1 MSTSPIEVV
10 GRWLQ
15 NLLDPEVV
23 NSVVAPDATYVSL
36 NSENAE
42 LNKIMP
48 WAGTSHGPQAFLDN
62 LGSMFNRWENQLQVE
77 LPGQSRELA
86 VLDPGEG
93 HRREGDVPAVP
104 RGQLRHRVQLPQ
116 GWLLDGPDTG
126 WRPAI
131 RGGSITR
138 GERPRWVRRTIR
150 RSTRSA
156 RSVNRGSAAKTQ
168 TVEDYMSSVLITGSG
183 RGIGRATA
191 LELVRRRHRII
202 ATARDPRQLSDLP
215 VDARLQLDVT
225 DARSVDHAI
234 QAAGP
239 IDVLISNAG
248 GIFIAPV
255 EATPPDELDRLL
267 RQNTVGA
274 LRVAQAVLPAMRER
288 GRGRLLFISSILGR
302 MTSPTRGA
310 YAATKWALEALVE
323 TLAGEVGH
331 FGVEVALL
339 QPSSVA
345 SGGLD
350 NPQRYFVENDPY
362 AALEAQMDGSV
373 PSMTV
378 EEVATAIADAVEART
393 LPLRVPIGE
402 AARRV
407 LAARR
412 AAPDDTPF
420 RLAPIVW

>member
-1 MSTSPIEVV
+1 
-10 GRWLQ
+10 
-15 NLLDPEVV
+15 
-23 NSVVAPDATYVSL
+23 
-36 NSENAE
+36 
-42 LNKIMP
+42 
-48 WAGTSHGPQAFLDN
+48 
-62 LGSMFNRWENQLQVE
+62 
-77 LPGQSRELA
+77 
-86 VLDPGEG
+86 
-93 HRREGDVPAVP
+93 
-104 RGQLRHRVQLPQ
+104 
-116 GWLLDGPDTG
+116 
-126 WRPAI
+126 
-131 RGGSITR
+131 
-138 GERPRWVRRTIR
+138 
-150 RSTRSA
+150 
-156 RSVNRGSAAKTQ
+156 
-168 TVEDYMSSVLITGSG
+168 MSSVLITGSG

-225 DARSVDHAI
+225 DARSVDHAV

-393 LPLRVPIGE
+393 LLLRVPIGE

>member
-1 MSTSPIEVV
+1 
-10 GRWLQ
+10 
-15 NLLDPEVV
+15 
-23 NSVVAPDATYVSL
+23 
-36 NSENAE
+36 
-42 LNKIMP
+42 
-48 WAGTSHGPQAFLDN
+48 
-62 LGSMFNRWENQLQVE
+62 
-77 LPGQSRELA
+77 
-86 VLDPGEG
+86 
-93 HRREGDVPAVP
+93 
-104 RGQLRHRVQLPQ
+104 
-116 GWLLDGPDTG
+116 
-126 WRPAI
+126 
-131 RGGSITR
+131 
-138 GERPRWVRRTIR
+138 
-150 RSTRSA
+150 
-156 RSVNRGSAAKTQ
+156 
-168 TVEDYMSSVLITGSG
+168 MSSVLITGSG

-191 LELVRRRHRII
+191 LELVRRNHRII
-202 ATARDPRQLSDLP
+202 ATARDPRQLADLP
-215 VDARLQLDVT
+215 VDLRLQLDVT

-234 QAAGP
+234 QSAGP

-267 RQNTVGA
+267 QQNTIGA

-350 NPQRYFVENDPY
+350 NPRRYFVENDPY
-362 AALEAQMDGSV
+362 APLEAQMDGSV
-373 PSMTV
+373 QSMSV
-378 EEVATAIADAVEART
+378 EQVATAIADAVEAST
-393 LPLRVPIGE
+393 LPLRIPIGE

-412 AAPDDTPF
+412 AVPDDTPF
-420 RLAPIVW
+420 RLAPIAW